1 MREKIGTVAPENSSA
16 KILIWTLRVAQ
27 LTLAKKLDSENVKNF
42 RTQINPTDKVFSPGN
57 LCEFLIY
64 ENSNLFTRLSVIVSS
79 RISKVGKLGRRRGK
93 TTFCAYLE

>member
-79 RISKVGKLGRRRGK
+79 KISKVGKLRRRGK